1 MTPWSELYAAA
12 EKLRR
17 MTIAARQD
25 LKASRYYGHDE
36 ANFTDGINGAV
47 GGAAGELA
55 ALFTPDI
62 ADGLRARFEEAAA
75 AWPRHDPHTSTA
87 HAAATR
93 RSILAM
99 ARSINTTPGDPS

>member
-17 MTIAARQD
+17 MAIAARED
-25 LKASRYYGHDE
+25 LRSSDYYGHDE
-36 ANFTDGINGAV
+36 ANFASGINNAV
-47 GGAAGELA
+47 GGEAGELA
-55 ALFTPDI
+55 ALFNPDV

-87 HAAATR
+87 QAAATR
-93 RSILAM
+93 QSMLAM
-99 ARSINTTPGDPS
+99 ARSINGTTGDPS